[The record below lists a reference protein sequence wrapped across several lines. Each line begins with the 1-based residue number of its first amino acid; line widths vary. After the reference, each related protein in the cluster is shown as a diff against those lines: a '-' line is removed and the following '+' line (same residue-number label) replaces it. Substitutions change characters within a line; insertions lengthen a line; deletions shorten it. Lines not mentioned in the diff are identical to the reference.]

1 MQDDEAASEEFPKLD
16 ALPGPAAPAG
26 PGWELHRAQPEAH
39 GVVGGDAAA
48 IAAAELESEVTGR
61 PPPSR
66 LGPRRRPS
74 EASVVVREEDRQ
86 EGIGVLG
93 RGDATQAQLT
103 NEAILQGLPEAFDAP
118 FGRGRAGGDE
128 GNAQTLEHLPEVCGV
143 LGSAQLFLE
152 GPVRVVAEE
161 DIEAVAVESRGPA
174 AGPILPGPAPVLGR
188 PRARRHRCRVARL
201 TASPSTSWSFS
212 VA

>member
-1 MQDDEAASEEFPKLD
+1 VQDDEAASEEFPKLD

-103 NEAILQGLPEAFDAP
+103 DEAILQGLPEAFDAP
-118 FGRGRAGGDE
+118 FGRGEPAGMKAMPRLWSICPKCVGCRAPRSSSSRVQC
-128 GNAQTLEHLPEVCGV
+128 ASLRRKTL
-143 LGSAQLFLE
+143 
-152 GPVRVVAEE
+152 
-161 DIEAVAVESRGPA
+161 
-174 AGPILPGPAPVLGR
+174 
-188 PRARRHRCRVARL
+188 RR
-201 TASPSTSWSFS
+201 SP
-212 VA
+212 